1 MLDKIFTLQFGGY
14 YGGSFGEL
22 LAYMEQVGFFAYVLP
37 FLLIFALVFGILTR
51 TQIFK
56 NNKAIN
62 GVIAFVIGLLALQ
75 FNFVPVFFSEI
86 FPRLGIGLAVIL
98 ALLILAG
105 LFFDPNN
112 KWVSYGLLVIGVIV
126 FIVVI
131 IQTAGWVGWYSG
143 FWWYDNWPKVL
154 LVLVVIGILAAI
166 IASAGPKK
174 QVPEMKGFWAQP
186 PEPQSSG

>member
-112 KWVSYGLLVIGVIV
+112 KWVNYGLLVIGVIV